1 MVIATKIG
9 ASDAGQ
15 LPKRIAVLG
24 ATGSI
29 GESALDIVRRHPNAF
44 KVVALTAN
52 KNSEA
57 LAVLANEFKPDFVAI
72 GDKASYQDLKT
83 RLDGTGVKCLA
94 GAASVSEAASGEA
107 DFIVHGIVGAA
118 GLPSAIAAVQAG
130 KILALANKEA
140 LVCGGQLL
148 LDEAER
154 NGATILPMDSEH
166 NAIFQ
171 ILERSGTEGI
181 DRITLTAS
189 GGPLLDRP
197 LAELEN
203 VTPAEALA
211 HPTWDM
217 GAKISIDSAT
227 MMNKGLELIEAF
239 HLFPVEA
246 DEIDVVVHRQSVIH
260 GFVSYVDG
268 TVLAHMGSH
277 DMRIPIAHT
286 MAWPDRISSGADPLN
301 LMKIR
306 NLTFEFLDPVRFPA
320 LELAR
325 DALKA
330 GGSTSTIL
338 NAANEV
344 AVAAFLSRKLAFP
357 GIVRLVEQIVST
369 MAAVPINCFEDIKE
383 IDLEARRRSGDL
395 LVEGVI

>member
-1 MVIATKIG
+1 MVIA
-9 ASDAGQ
+9 SDIAQ
-15 LPKRIAVLG
+15 VPKRIAVLG

-29 GESALDIVRRHPNAF
+29 GKSALDIVRRHPKSF

-52 KNSEA
+52 KNSKA

-72 GDKASYQDLKT
+72 GDQASYQDLKT
-83 RLDGTGVKCLA
+83 RLDGTGVKCRA
-94 GAASVSEAASGEA
+94 GATSISEAASGEA

-130 KILALANKEA
+130 KVLALANKEA

-197 LAELEN
+197 LAELEK

-211 HPTWDM
+211 HPNWDM

-239 HLFPVEA
+239 HLFPVAA
-246 DEIDVVVHRQSVIH
+246 DQIDVVVHRQSVVH

-286 MAWPDRISSGADPLN
+286 MAWPDRISSGAAPLN
-301 LMKIR
+301 LMKVR

-325 DALKA
+325 NALEA
-330 GGSTSTIL
+330 GGSTPTIL

-357 GIVRLVEQIVST
+357 GIVRLVEQIVSA

>member
-1 MVIATKIG
+1 MVIA
-9 ASDAGQ
+9 SDIAQ

-29 GESALDIVRRHPNAF
+29 GKSALDIVRRHPKSF

-83 RLDGTGVKCLA
+83 RLDGTGVKCRA
-94 GAASVSEAASGEA
+94 GATSISEAASGEA

-130 KILALANKEA
+130 KVLALANKEA

-197 LAELEN
+197 LAELEK

-211 HPTWDM
+211 HPNWDM
-217 GAKISIDSAT
+217 GEKISIDSAT

-239 HLFPVEA
+239 HLFPVAA
-246 DEIDVVVHRQSVIH
+246 DQIDVVVHRQSVIH

-286 MAWPDRISSGADPLN
+286 MAWPDRISSGAAPLD
-301 LMKIR
+301 LMKVR

-325 DALKA
+325 NALEA
-330 GGSTSTIL
+330 GGSTPTIL

-357 GIVRLVEQIVST
+357 GIVRLVEQIVSA

-395 LVEGVI
+395 LVEGMI

>member
-1 MVIATKIG
+1 MVIA
-9 ASDAGQ
+9 SDIAQ

-29 GESALDIVRRHPNAF
+29 GKSALDIVRRHPKSF

-83 RLDGTGVKCLA
+83 RLDGTGVKCRA
-94 GAASVSEAASGEA
+94 GATSISEAASGEA

-130 KILALANKEA
+130 KVLALANKEA

-197 LAELEN
+197 LAELEK

-211 HPTWDM
+211 HPNWDM
-217 GAKISIDSAT
+217 GEKISIDSAT

-239 HLFPVEA
+239 HLFPVAA
-246 DEIDVVVHRQSVIH
+246 DQIDVVVHRQSVIH

-286 MAWPDRISSGADPLN
+286 MAWPDRISSGAAPLD
-301 LMKIR
+301 LMKVR

-325 DALKA
+325 NALEA
-330 GGSTSTIL
+330 GGSTPTIL

-357 GIVRLVEQIVST
+357 GIVRLVEQIVSA

>member
-1 MVIATKIG
+1 MVIA
-9 ASDAGQ
+9 SDIGQ

-29 GESALDIVRRHPNAF
+29 GESALNIVRLHPKAF

-57 LAVLANEFKPDFVAI
+57 LAALANEFKPDFVAI
-72 GDKASYQDLKT
+72 GDKASYPDLKT

-94 GAASVSEAASGEA
+94 GEAAVSEAASSDA

-130 KILALANKEA
+130 KVLALANKEA

-197 LAELEN
+197 MAELEK

-211 HPTWDM
+211 HPNWDM

-246 DEIDVVVHRQSVIH
+246 NQIDVVVHRQSVIH

-286 MAWPDRISSGADPLN
+286 MAWPDRISSGAAPLN

-325 DALKA
+325 NALEA
-330 GGSTSTIL
+330 GGSTPTIL

-357 GIVRLVEQIVST
+357 GIVRLVEQIVSA

-395 LVEGVI
+395 LVEGVA